1 MLLLTLNMNMFNF
14 VIDDSFNDYFDSIST
29 DIAFIQECRYNRINE
44 QYYAKM
50 GREIMKNL
58 LIDDFIYQ

>member
-29 DIAFIQECRYNRINE
+29 DIAFIQECRYNRIMNNIM
-44 QYYAKM
+44 QN

>member
-44 QYYAKM
+44 QYYAN

>member
-1 MLLLTLNMNMFNF
+1 MTLNMNMFNF

-29 DIAFIQECRYNRINE
+29 DIAFSVDIIGLMNNIMQN
-44 QYYAKM
+44 

>member
-14 VIDDSFNDYFDSIST
+14 VIDDSFNDYFDSISV
-29 DIAFIQECRYNRINE
+29 DIIGLMNNIMQN
-44 QYYAKM
+44 